1 MTSDVE
7 DVFEVVDRWTLIR
20 TPGRM
25 LEHLRRGPR
34 LSNKE
39 ELPTLRGIHL
49 LSRRNRTDAASS
61 PVNRSLM
68 NGVSLWQAIYWQAL
82 VRESHLAEKAARQPL
97 VNPDTPKLSEILKYR
112 HNLDVSFRHAEKS

>member
-1 MTSDVE
+1 
-7 DVFEVVDRWTLIR
+7 
-20 TPGRM
+20 
-25 LEHLRRGPR
+25 
-34 LSNKE
+34 
-39 ELPTLRGIHL
+39 
-49 LSRRNRTDAASS
+49 
-61 PVNRSLM
+61 M